1 VTLLHRETEA
11 IATRVAVEEIL
22 PPSNPTQTTF
32 STVELLLVVVGIE
45 TTNGAEIVAT
55 ETDTTI

>member
-1 VTLLHRETEA
+1 MTYA
-11 IATRVAVEEIL
+11 
-22 PPSNPTQTTF
+22 PTQTTF